1 MTDVKPPGSTL
12 SGSAHIEPVAL
23 DALAEVEG
31 VISVARQAS
40 GYVPTSMRIMAHKPD
55 ILRAFGG
62 LIGAIMRTETELP
75 METKWL
81 TAHAVSTAAGCV
93 YCQAH
98 TAANGGKKGLATE
111 KVQELLNYRESPLF
125 NDAERA
131 VIEFGLAAGEV
142 PNATNRG
149 HFDELR
155 KHFTQGQIVE
165 MVSVISLFGW
175 LNRWNDTF
183 ASDLEEAPR
192 AFATEKLA
200 ARGWDVGKHAAD

>member
-1 MTDVKPPGSTL
+1 MTDAGPT
-12 SGSAHIEPVAL
+12 GSAHIEPLPL
-23 DALAEVEG
+23 DALAEVED

-75 METKWL
+75 MQMKWL
-81 TAHAVSTAAGCV
+81 VAHAVSTSAGCV

-98 TAANGGKKGLATE
+98 TAANGGKKGLAVE
-111 KVQELLNYRESPLF
+111 KSQEILNYRDSPLF
-125 NDAERA
+125 SDAERA

-142 PNATNRG
+142 PNATERA
-149 HFDELR
+149 HFDALR
-155 KHFTQGQIVE
+155 KHFTQGEIVE
-165 MVSVISLFGW
+165 LVSVISLFGW

-183 ASDLEEAPR
+183 ASDLEDALR

>member
-1 MTDVKPPGSTL
+1 MMMDKKTT
-12 SGSAHIEPVAL
+12 GSAHIEPLGL
-23 DALAEVEG
+23 DELAEVED
-31 VISVARQAS
+31 IIAIARQAS
-40 GYVPTSMRIMAHKPD
+40 GYIPTSMRIMAHKPD

-75 METKWL
+75 MATKWL
-81 TAHAVSTAAGCV
+81 TAHAVSTSAGCV

-98 TAANGGKKGLATE
+98 TAANGSKKGLSAD
-111 KVQELLNYRESPLF
+111 KVQDLLNYRASPLF
-125 NDAERA
+125 DDSERG

-142 PNATNRG
+142 PNATNRS
-149 HFDELR
+149 HFDALR
-155 KHFTQGQIVE
+155 EHFTQGQIVE

-183 ASDLEEAPR
+183 ASDLEDAPR

-200 ARGWDVGKHAAD
+200 DRGWEVGKHAAE

>member
-1 MTDVKPPGSTL
+1 MTDKKPTS
-12 SGSAHIEPVAL
+12 SAHVEPLGL
-23 DALAEVEG
+23 DELAEVEDI
-31 VISVARQAS
+31 ISVARQAS

-81 TAHAVSTAAGCV
+81 TAHAVSTSAGCV

-98 TAANGGKKGLATE
+98 TAANGGKKGLPTE
-111 KVQELLNYRESPLF
+111 KLQELLNYRASPLF
-125 NDAERA
+125 NDSERA

-142 PNATNRG
+142 PNATTRG

-183 ASDLEEAPR
+183 ASDLEDAPR
-192 AFATEKLA
+192 AFAAENLGE
-200 ARGWDVGKHAAD
+200 RGWEVGKHAAE

>member
-1 MTDVKPPGSTL
+1 MTDAGPT
-12 SGSAHIEPVAL
+12 GSAHIEPLPL
-23 DALAEVEG
+23 DALAEVED

-75 METKWL
+75 MQMKWL
-81 TAHAVSTAAGCV
+81 VAHAVSTSAGCV

-98 TAANGGKKGLATE
+98 TAANGGKKGLAVE
-111 KVQELLNYRESPLF
+111 KSQEILNYRDSPLF
-125 NDAERA
+125 SDAERA

-142 PNATNRG
+142 PNATERA
-149 HFDELR
+149 HFDALR
-155 KHFTQGQIVE
+155 KHFTQGEIVE
-165 MVSVISLFGW
+165 LVSVISLFGW

-183 ASDLEEAPR
+183 ASDLEDELR

>member
-1 MTDVKPPGSTL
+1 MTDAKPT
-12 SGSAHIEPVAL
+12 GSAHIEPVAM
-23 DALAEVEG
+23 DALGEVEDI
-31 VISVARQAS
+31 ISIARQAS

-55 ILRAFGG
+55 ILRAFGD

-75 METKWL
+75 MEAKWL
-81 TAHAVSTAAGCV
+81 TAHAVSTAAGCI

-111 KVQELLNYRESPLF
+111 KVQDLLNYRASPLF
-125 NDAERA
+125 CDAERA

-142 PNATNRG
+142 PNATTRA
-149 HFDELR
+149 HFDALR
-155 KHFTQGQIVE
+155 EHFTQGQIIE

-183 ASDLEEAPR
+183 ASDLEDAPK
-192 AFATEKLA
+192 AFAVKNLA
-200 ARGWDVGKHAAD
+200 DRGWTVGKHAAE

>member
-1 MTDVKPPGSTL
+1 MSDKKPTGS
-12 SGSAHIEPVAL
+12 SHIEPLGL
-23 DALAEVEG
+23 DELAEVEDI
-31 VISVARQAS
+31 ISVARQAS

-81 TAHAVSTAAGCV
+81 TAHAVSTSAGCV

-98 TAANGGKKGLATE
+98 TAANGGKKGLSTE
-111 KVQELLNYRESPLF
+111 KVQDLLNYRSSSLF
-125 NDAERA
+125 NVAERA
-131 VIEFGLAAGEV
+131 VIEFSLAAGEV

-149 HFDELR
+149 HFDVLR
-155 KHFTQGQIVE
+155 EHFTQGQIVE

-183 ASDLEEAPR
+183 ASDLEDAPK

-200 ARGWDVGKHAAD
+200 DRGWEVGKHAAE

>member
-1 MTDVKPPGSTL
+1 MMKDKKTTGT
-12 SGSAHIEPVAL
+12 AHIEPLGL
-23 DALAEVEG
+23 DELAEVEDI
-31 VISVARQAS
+31 ISIARQTS

-81 TAHAVSTAAGCV
+81 TAHAVSTSAGCV

-98 TAANGGKKGLATE
+98 TAANGEKKGLSAD
-111 KVQELLNYRESPLF
+111 KVQDLLNYRASPLF
-125 NDAERA
+125 DDSERG

-142 PNATNRG
+142 PNATNRS
-149 HFDELR
+149 HFDGLR
-155 KHFTQGQIVE
+155 EHFTEGQIVE
-165 MVSVISLFGW
+165 MVSVIALFGW

-183 ASDLEEAPR
+183 ASDLEDAPR
-192 AFATEKLA
+192 AFATENLA
-200 ARGWDVGKHAAD
+200 DRGWEVGKHAAE

>member
-1 MTDVKPPGSTL
+1 MKDKKPTGS
-12 SGSAHIEPVAL
+12 SHIEPLGL
-23 DALAEVEG
+23 DELAEVESI
-31 VISVARQAS
+31 ISVAREAS

-62 LIGAIMRTETELP
+62 LIGAIMRTVTELG

-98 TAANGGKKGLATE
+98 TAANGGKKGVATE
-111 KVQELLNYRESPLF
+111 KLQELLNYRVSPLF

-131 VIEFGLAAGEV
+131 VIEFSLAAGEV

-183 ASDLEEAPR
+183 ASDLEDAPR
-192 AFATEKLA
+192 AFAAKNLA
-200 ARGWDVGKHAAD
+200 GRGWEVGKHAAE

>member
-1 MTDVKPPGSTL
+1 MTDAGPT
-12 SGSAHIEPVAL
+12 GSAHIEPLPL
-23 DALAEVEG
+23 DALAEVED

-55 ILRAFGG
+55 ILRAIGG

-75 METKWL
+75 MQMKWL
-81 TAHAVSTAAGCV
+81 VAHAVSTSAGCV

-98 TAANGGKKGLATE
+98 TAANGGKKGLAVE
-111 KVQELLNYRESPLF
+111 KSQEILNYRDSPLF
-125 NDAERA
+125 SDAERA

-142 PNATNRG
+142 PNATERA
-149 HFDELR
+149 HFDALR
-155 KHFTQGQIVE
+155 KHFTQGEIVE
-165 MVSVISLFGW
+165 LVSVISLFGW

-183 ASDLEEAPR
+183 ASDLEDAPR

>member
-1 MTDVKPPGSTL
+1 MKEGKLT
-12 SGSAHIEPVAL
+12 GSAHIEPLAM
-23 DALAEVEG
+23 DALGEVED
-31 VISVARQAS
+31 IIAVARQAS
-40 GYVPTSMRIMAHKPD
+40 GYVPTSMRIMAHKPE

-111 KVQELLNYRESPLF
+111 KVQALLNYRDSALF
-125 NDAERA
+125 SDAERA

-142 PNATNRG
+142 PNATTRA
-149 HFDELR
+149 HFDALR

-183 ASDLEEAPR
+183 ASDLEDAPR
-192 AFATEKLA
+192 AFASKNLA
-200 ARGWDVGKHAAD
+200 GRGWDVGKHAAE

>member
-1 MTDVKPPGSTL
+1 MTDAKPT
-12 SGSAHIEPVAL
+12 GSAHIEPVAM
-23 DALAEVEG
+23 DALGEVED
-31 VISVARQAS
+31 VISIARQAS

-81 TAHAVSTAAGCV
+81 TAHAVSTTAGCI

-98 TAANGGKKGLATE
+98 TAANGGKKGLSTE
-111 KVQELLNYRESPLF
+111 KVQDLLNYRASPLF
-125 NDAERA
+125 GDAERA

-142 PNATNRG
+142 PNATTRA
-149 HFDELR
+149 HFDALR
-155 KHFTQGQIVE
+155 EHFTQGQIVE

-183 ASDLEEAPR
+183 ASDLEDAPK
-192 AFATEKLA
+192 AFAAKNLA
-200 ARGWDVGKHAAD
+200 DRGWTVGKHAAD

>member
-1 MTDVKPPGSTL
+1 MTGGKLT
-12 SGSAHIEPVAL
+12 GSAHIEPVAM
-23 DALAEVEG
+23 DALSEVEDI
-31 VISVARQAS
+31 ISIARQAS

-81 TAHAVSTAAGCV
+81 AAHAVSTAAGCI

-98 TAANGGKKGLATE
+98 TAANGSKKGLATE
-111 KVQELLNYRESPLF
+111 KVQDLLNYHASPIF
-125 NDAERA
+125 CDAERA

-142 PNATNRG
+142 PNATTRA
-149 HFDELR
+149 HFDALR
-155 KHFTQGQIVE
+155 EHFTQGQIVE

-183 ASDLEEAPR
+183 ASDLEDAPK
-192 AFATEKLA
+192 AFAAKNLGN
-200 ARGWDVGKHAAD
+200 RGWTAGKHAAK

>member
-1 MTDVKPPGSTL
+1 MTDDEPTGA
-12 SGSAHIEPVAL
+12 AHIEPLAL
-23 DALAEVEG
+23 DALGEVED
-31 VISVARQAS
+31 IIAVARQAS

-62 LIGAIMRTETELP
+62 LIGAIMRTETELA

-81 TAHAVSTAAGCV
+81 TAHAVSTSAGCV

-111 KVQELLNYRESPLF
+111 KVQELLNYRDSPLF
-125 NDAERA
+125 SDAERA
-131 VIEFGLAAGEV
+131 VIAFGLAAGEV
-142 PNATNRG
+142 PNATSRD
-149 HFDELR
+149 HFDALR
-155 KHFTQGQIVE
+155 EYFTKGQIVE

-183 ASDLEEAPR
+183 ASDLEDAPR
-192 AFATEKLA
+192 AFASANLA
-200 ARGWDVGKHAAD
+200 GRGWDVGKHAAR

>member
-1 MTDVKPPGSTL
+1 MMTDKKTTGT
-12 SGSAHIEPVAL
+12 AHIEPLGL
-23 DALAEVEG
+23 DELAEVEDI
-31 VISVARQAS
+31 ISIARQTS

-81 TAHAVSTAAGCV
+81 TAHAVSTSAGCA

-98 TAANGGKKGLATE
+98 TAANGEKKGLSAD
-111 KVQELLNYRESPLF
+111 KVQDLLNYRASPLF
-125 NDAERA
+125 DDSERG

-142 PNATNRG
+142 PNATNRS
-149 HFDELR
+149 HFDGLR
-155 KHFTQGQIVE
+155 EHFTEGQIVE
-165 MVSVISLFGW
+165 MVSVIALFGW

-183 ASDLEEAPR
+183 ASDLEDAPR
-192 AFATEKLA
+192 AFAAEKLA
-200 ARGWDVGKHAAD
+200 DRGWEVGKHAAE

>member
-1 MTDVKPPGSTL
+1 MADRKPT
-12 SGSAHIEPVAL
+12 GSAHVEPL
-23 DALAEVEG
+23 GFDELAEVEDI
-31 VISVARQAS
+31 ISVAREAS

-81 TAHAVSTAAGCV
+81 TAHAVSTSAGCV

-98 TAANGGKKGLATE
+98 TAANGGKKGLAFE
-111 KVQELLNYRESPLF
+111 KTRELLNYRASPLF
-125 NDAERA
+125 NESERA

-183 ASDLEEAPR
+183 ASDLEDAPR
-192 AFATEKLA
+192 AFAAENLGE
-200 ARGWDVGKHAAD
+200 RGWEVGKHAAE

>member
-1 MTDVKPPGSTL
+1 MTDAKPTE
-12 SGSAHIEPVAL
+12 SAHIEPVAL
-23 DALAEVEG
+23 DALAEVED
-31 VISVARQAS
+31 VISIARQAS
-40 GYVPTSMRIMAHKPD
+40 GYVPTSLRIMAHKPD

-75 METKWL
+75 MQTKWL
-81 TAHAVSTAAGCV
+81 TAHAVSTSAGCI

-98 TAANGGKKGLATE
+98 TAANGGKKGLAPE
-111 KVQELLNYRESPLF
+111 KVQELLNYRDSPLYS
-125 NDAERA
+125 DAERA

-142 PNATNRG
+142 PNATTRA
-149 HFDELR
+149 HFEDLR

-183 ASDLEEAPR
+183 ASDLEDAPK
-192 AFATEKLA
+192 AFATNNLA
-200 ARGWDVGKHAAD
+200 ARGWNVGKHAAE